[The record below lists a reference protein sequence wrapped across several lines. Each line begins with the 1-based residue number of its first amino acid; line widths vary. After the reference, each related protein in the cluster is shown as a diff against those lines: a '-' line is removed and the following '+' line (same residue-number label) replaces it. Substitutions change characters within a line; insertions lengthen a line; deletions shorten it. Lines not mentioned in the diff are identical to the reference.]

1 MKRKNRELVNSQ
13 GGFSLVEVIASLV
26 IITIILLS
34 FFGLLIQ
41 SNKTGKSA
49 EQIIDA
55 TYLAQKEMEK
65 MYNYFKSA
73 TIETWES
80 NFPYATEKDEVNS
93 NGNTTQYKVTPVNAK
108 NKEIIMVKA
117 EDMSPDTTVRITIEV
132 YDSRGKILKAKV
144 QNIFSFSGK
153 R

>member
-1 MKRKNRELVNSQ
+1 MKRNNKKLFNSQ
-13 GGFSLVEVIASLV
+13 GGFSLIEVVASLV

-41 SNKTGKSA
+41 SNKTGKSS

-65 MYNYFKSA
+65 MYNYFKST

-80 NFPYATEKDEVNS
+80 NFPYLAEKDEVNS
-93 NGNTTQYKVTPVNAK
+93 IGNITQYKVTPSNAK
-108 NKEIIMVKA
+108 NKEIIIVNA
-117 EDMSPDTTVRITIEV
+117 ENMSNDNTIRITIEV
-132 YDSRGKILKAKV
+132 YDSREEILKAKV
-144 QNIFSFSGK
+144 QNIFSL
-153 R
+153 

>member
-1 MKRKNRELVNSQ
+1 MKRKNRELFNSQ
-13 GGFSLVEVIASLV
+13 GGFTLIEVIASLV

-41 SNKTGKSA
+41 SNKTGKSS

-65 MYNYFKSA
+65 MYNYFKS
-73 TIETWES
+73 TKIETWES
-80 NFPYATEKDEVNS
+80 DFPYEKDEEKS
-93 NGNTTQYKVTPVNAK
+93 SGNTTQYKVTPVNAK
-108 NKEIIMVKA
+108 NKEIIIVKA
-117 EDMSPDTTVRITIEV
+117 EDMSPEKTVRITIEV

-144 QNIFSFSGK
+144 QNIFSL
-153 R
+153 

>member
-1 MKRKNRELVNSQ
+1 MKRQNRKIFKSQ
-13 GGFSLVEVIASLV
+13 GGFSLIEVVASLV

-41 SNKTGKSA
+41 TNKTGKSS

-65 MYNYFKSA
+65 MYNYFKST

-80 NFPYATEKDEVNS
+80 NFPYLAEKDEVNS
-93 NGNTTQYKVTPVNAK
+93 TGTITRYKVTPSNAK
-108 NKEIIMVKA
+108 NKEIIIVNA
-117 EDMSPDTTVRITIEV
+117 EDMSHDNTVRITIEV
-132 YDSRGKILKAKV
+132 YDARGATLKAKV
-144 QNIFSFSGK
+144 QNIFSL
-153 R
+153 